1 MKLVKPFFL
10 VLLSFCC
17 FAFPVFKTGVF
28 FESEALDK
36 KEITTVIQSTATEQ
50 PTSEEDNAEVVSTT
64 QASTTEVVS
73 TTQSTTK
80 PNTTA
85 KQKSSLSS
93 SSNNDVAGTY
103 DWQYTENSTY
113 PINYKDSTMSINIDK
128 VWYKSAWCYVAK
140 IQMSDFSRMK
150 TVCANNKFNN
160 GTQTCLSAAKSN
172 GAILAVNA
180 CHSDAEQNIPVVRNG
195 QAWNKSED
203 LVNFPACYNKYT
215 GILGSTS
222 AFNLWGVSIADAIK
236 QNKLTDAFCF
246 GPEFDMTNLQNNDD
260 GSGGGRAQRTFIGT
274 NGNPGNIIV
283 VVSEG
288 RYVDKVSEGLTY
300 KECAEVLKHY
310 GCSFG
315 VPLDG
320 GGSSTM
326 VYRNQILNHLPKE
339 RELVDFVIFK

>member
-1 MKLVKPFFL
+1 M
-10 VLLSFCC
+10 S
-17 FAFPVFKTGVF
+17 KTPN
-28 FESEALDK
+28 
-36 KEITTVIQSTATEQ
+36 KEETTITTTQPTTTESI
-50 PTSEEDNAEVVSTT
+50 TSEEEGVEVVTT
-64 QASTTEVVS
+64 KPNSTTEVVS

-80 PNTTA
+80 KNTA
-85 KQKSSLSS
+85 VKHSDSSESA
-93 SSNNDVAGTY
+93 SNDDTAGTY
-103 DWQYTENSTY
+103 DWQYTKNSTY
-113 PINYKDSTMSINIDK
+113 PINYSDSTMSINIDK
-128 VWYKSAWCYVAK
+128 IWYKSAWCYVAK

-150 TVCANNKFNN
+150 TVCANGKFDN

-180 CHSDAEQNIPVVRNG
+180 CHSDAGQNIPVVRNG
-195 QAWNKSED
+195 QACNKAED
-203 LVNFPACYNKYT
+203 AVNFPACYNKYT
-215 GILGSTS
+215 GVLGSTS
-222 AFNLWGVSIADAIK
+222 SFNLWGVSIADAIK
-236 QNKLTDAFCF
+236 QNKLTDTFCF

-274 NGNPGNIIV
+274 NGNPGNIVV

-288 RYVDKVSEGLTY
+288 RYADKVSEGLTY

-339 RELVDFVIFK
+339 RKLVDFVVFK